1 MSYNAKEI
9 LGTLSYK
16 FNGNWERIY
25 KALKKKEMLSD
36 KEFENLYQKI
46 TTDYI
51 CIISSKYPSCFKSGL
66 KCPPIVIYYKGDLSL
81 LTDRDK
87 YHYVGIVGSKDASK
101 YEKNSVKDIVKG
113 LGKDTVIVSSLA
125 KGIDREA
132 HEAAL
137 DNNLKTIAVLG
148 NGIDYVYPSENE
160 DLYKRIVNEG
170 GLILSEYPALVKP
183 QPQQF
188 IYRNRII
195 AALSEFL
202 LVVEAHNRS
211 KTSTTVNYALD
222 AGVTVGCIPYPRNCK
237 SLCNHL
243 IKEGA
248 VLIENSRDIIDQL
261 GEK

>member
-1 MSYNAKEI
+1 MNYNAKEI

-25 KALKKKEMLSD
+25 KALKEKEHLS
-36 KEFENLYQKI
+36 EEEIENLYQKI

-51 CIISSKYPSCFKSGL
+51 YITSPNYPSCFTSGL
-66 KCPPIVIYYKGDLSL
+66 RCPPIVIYYKGDLSL

-87 YHYVGIVGSKDASK
+87 YHYVGIVGSKNASK
-101 YEKNSVKDIVKG
+101 YEKNSIRDIVKD
-113 LGKDTVIVSSLA
+113 LEKDTVIVSGLT
-125 KGIDREA
+125 KGIDRSA

-148 NGIDYVYPSENE
+148 NGIDYIYPSENE

-195 AALSEFL
+195 AGLSEFL
-202 LVVEAHNRS
+202 LVAEAHDRS
-211 KTSTTVNYALD
+211 ATSTTVNYALD
-222 AGVTVGCIPYPRNCK
+222 AGVTVGCIPYPRDCK

-248 VLIENSRDIIDQL
+248 ILIENSTDIIDQL
-261 GEK
+261 MKK

>member
-25 KALKKKEMLSD
+25 KALKEKEMLSD
-36 KEFENLYQKI
+36 EEVENLYQKI

-51 CIISSKYPSCFKSGL
+51 YISSPNYPSCFMSGL

-81 LTDRDK
+81 LTNRDK
-87 YHYVGIVGSKDASK
+87 YHYVGIVGSKNASK

-113 LGKDTVIVSSLA
+113 LGKDTVIVSGLA
-125 KGIDREA
+125 KGISREA

-148 NGIDYVYPSENE
+148 NGIDYIHPSENE

-188 IYRNRII
+188 INRNRII
-195 AALSEFL
+195 AGLAEFL
-202 LVVEAHNRS
+202 LVAETDNRS

-222 AGVTVGCIPYPRNCK
+222 AGVTVGCIPYPRNYK
-237 SLCNHL
+237 SLCNSL

-261 GEK
+261 REK

>member
-1 MSYNAKEI
+1 MKEKEH
-9 LGTLSYK
+9 LS
-16 FNGNWERIY
+16 EEEI
-25 KALKKKEMLSD
+25 
-36 KEFENLYQKI
+36 ENLYQKI

-51 CIISSKYPSCFKSGL
+51 YITSPNYPSCFTSGL

-87 YHYVGIVGSKDASK
+87 YHYVGIVGSKNASK
-101 YEKNSVKDIVKG
+101 YEKNSIRDIVKD
-113 LGKDTVIVSSLA
+113 LGKDTVIVSGLA
-125 KGIDREA
+125 KGVDRSA

-148 NGIDYVYPSENE
+148 NGIDYIYPSENK
-160 DLYKRIVNEG
+160 DLYERIVKEG

-188 IYRNRII
+188 INRSRII

-202 LVVEAHNRS
+202 LIAEAHNRNE
-211 KTSTTVNYALD
+211 TSTTVNYALD
-222 AGVTVGCIPYPRNCK
+222 VGATVGCIPYPRNYK

-248 VLIENSRDIIDQL
+248 ILIENSIDIIDQL
-261 GEK
+261 KEK

>member
-16 FNGNWERIY
+16 FNGNWERMY
-25 KALKKKEMLSD
+25 KALKEKEHLSD
-36 KEFENLYQKI
+36 EEIENLYQKI

-51 CIISSKYPSCFKSGL
+51 YISSPNYPSCFTSGL

-81 LTDRDK
+81 LTNRDK
-87 YHYVGIVGSKDASK
+87 YRYVGIVGSRNASK
-101 YEKNSVKDIVKG
+101 YEKNSIKDIVKD
-113 LGKDTVIVSSLA
+113 LGKDTVIVSGLA
-125 KGIDREA
+125 KGVDRSA

-148 NGIDYVYPSENE
+148 NGIDYVYPSENK
-160 DLYKRIVNEG
+160 DLYERIVNEG

-188 IYRNRII
+188 INRTRII
-195 AALSEFL
+195 ASLSEFL
-202 LVVEAHNRS
+202 LVAEIHDRNE
-211 KTSTTVNYALD
+211 TSTTVNYALD
-222 AGVTVGCIPYPRNCK
+222 VGATIGCIPYPRDCK
-237 SLCNHL
+237 SFCNHL

-248 VLIENSRDIIDQL
+248 ILIENSTDIVDQL
-261 GEK
+261 KEK

>member
-1 MSYNAKEI
+1 MSYSAKKI
-9 LGTLSYK
+9 LGILSYK
-16 FNGNWERIY
+16 FNGNWERMY
-25 KALKKKEMLSD
+25 KALKE
-36 KEFENLYQKI
+36 KEFLSEEEIENLYQKI

-51 CIISSKYPSCFKSGL
+51 NITSPNYPSCFKSGL

-81 LTDRDK
+81 LTNRNK
-87 YHYVGIVGSKDASK
+87 YHYVGIVGSKNASK

-113 LGKDTVIVSSLA
+113 LGKDTVIVSGFA

-148 NGIDYVYPSENE
+148 NGIDYIHPSENE

-195 AALSEFL
+195 AGLSEFL
-202 LVVEAHNRS
+202 LVAETDNRS

-222 AGVTVGCIPYPRNCK
+222 AGVTVGCIPYPRNYK
-237 SLCNHL
+237 SLCNSL

-261 GEK
+261 REK

>member
-1 MSYNAKEI
+1 MNYNAKEI

-25 KALKKKEMLSD
+25 KALKEKEHLS
-36 KEFENLYQKI
+36 EEEIENLYQKI

-51 CIISSKYPSCFKSGL
+51 YITSPNYPSCFTSGL
-66 KCPPIVIYYKGDLSL
+66 RCPPIVIYYKGDLSL

-87 YHYVGIVGSKDASK
+87 YHYVGIVGSKNASK
-101 YEKNSVKDIVKG
+101 YEKNSIRDIVKD
-113 LGKDTVIVSSLA
+113 LEKDTVIVSGLT
-125 KGIDREA
+125 KGIDRSA

-148 NGIDYVYPSENE
+148 NGIDYIYPSENE

-195 AALSEFL
+195 AGLSEFL
-202 LVVEAHNRS
+202 LVAEAHDRS
-211 KTSTTVNYALD
+211 ATSTTVNYALD
-222 AGVTVGCIPYPRNCK
+222 AGVTVGCIPYPRNYK
-237 SLCNHL
+237 SLCNSL

-248 VLIENSRDIIDQL
+248 VLIENSIDIIDQL
-261 GEK
+261 REK